1 MVKLK
6 IMSYT
11 TRLEWG
17 EFYKHLNTKDWYR
30 DMQDE
35 LAVSVFEIN
44 LGRLPYQENILETY
58 KPSDFKDMSPIVLL
72 QIDRYFI
79 TGNNIKINNALVDE
93 DITIFAMEVLDYYG
107 VTGEDII
114 KMYWYFISLYDNSAD
129 NLMMGS
135 GDFVAYKNLLEREK
149 EKMNMYVDVKRDRPH
164 MNKDMFDMT
173 ITSIFFGG
181 ITNRVKEEW
190 TWKKYWWAFIDVE
203 KALRKYPLM
212 GYSGKTTSNKMDLA
226 LKMIIDIN
234 KSGIG
239 IQNIQNYVGGKRD
252 STVMFMNWMDT
263 PNSQTFK

>member
-11 TRLEWG
+11 VRIAWS
-17 EFYKHLNTKDWYR
+17 EFYKHLNTKEWYR
-30 DMQDE
+30 DYQDK
-35 LAVSVFEIN
+35 LAVSVFENN
-44 LGRLPYQENILETY
+44 LRRLPMQDKILETY
-58 KPSDFKDMSPIVLL
+58 KPSDFKDLSPIDLVK
-72 QIDRYFI
+72 IPRNFI
-79 TGNNIKINNALVDE
+79 TRNDIKINNALVDE
-93 DITIFAMEVLDYYG
+93 DITIFAKKVLDYYG

-114 KMYWYFISLYDNSAD
+114 KMYWYFVSLYESMAE
-129 NLMMGS
+129 NLNMES
-135 GDFVAYKNLLEREK
+135 GDFVAYKNLLERER
-149 EKMNMYVDVKRDRPH
+149 EKMNMYMDVKRDRPH

-173 ITSIFFGG
+173 LVSIFFGG

-190 TWKKYWWAFIDVE
+190 TWKKDWWAFIDVE
-203 KALRKYPLM
+203 KVLRKYPLM
-212 GYSGKTTSNKMDLA
+212 GYSGKTSSDKMDLA

-263 PNSQTFK
+263 PNSQAFK